1 MQETTLTV
9 PEMCCAD
16 EVAAVE
22 RVLRPMPGINDVQ
35 VNLVLGTVTVD
46 HDTASVAEIIRALG
60 KVGLRAFVQQANN
73 AQLSITPTK
82 DTSADTTPSSETRT
96 SLEKQ
101 RLFDAQRGH
110 LHAVVISGAL
120 TGIGLLLEWLVVGLA
135 MWIPIVLYAVAIVAG
150 AWYVAPKAM
159 RSLRHLS
166 LDMNVLMTVAVIGA
180 AFIGE
185 WSEGAAV
192 AFLFA
197 LSELLESFSLA
208 RARRAIRSLL
218 DIAPAT
224 AVAQDGDVHREV
236 RVEEVA
242 VGTTVIIRSGMNI
255 PLDGVVTKGESTVNQ
270 APITGESTPV
280 AKAPGDTVY
289 AGTINEDG
297 FLEVRVTSISSQ
309 STLARIVQLIGAAQ
323 AQKAPSQ
330 RFVDTFAKYYTPA
343 VFLFALGVLLVP
355 PLLLGGAWHESI
367 YRSLVLIVIACP
379 CALVISTP
387 ISIVSGLTAMARR
400 GVLVKGG
407 AHLEEVGRLRVLAV
421 DKTGTITSGKPAV
434 HSVIPWRENDEATVV
449 RIAAAIDA
457 YSEHPLARA
466 IIAYATE
473 RAIDAPESAGYKA
486 ISGKGAEADV
496 EGKRYFASNH
506 RYAHELGVCTPE
518 LEARLAEIE
527 AQGLSVVVVGK
538 VSNDPTGDTI
548 SNDTAGAVLG
558 IIAIGD
564 TIRADAKSTVQA
576 LHSVGIKKVVILSG
590 DNQRTVDAI
599 AKEAGIDEAYG
610 DLLPEDKVERI
621 RALVAEYGHVGMVGD
636 GVNDAPAMA
645 LANIGIAMGGVGTD
659 AAIET
664 ADIALVQ
671 DELRKIPQ
679 VIRLGQRTA
688 RIIKVNIAFALGLKA
703 LFLVLAFVG
712 VTSLWL
718 AILADTGA
726 TLLVIANALRL
737 LQTPKSDSA

>member
-1 MQETTLTV
+1 MQNTTFNV
-9 PEMCCAD
+9 QGMDCAD
-16 EVAAVE
+16 EVAAVD
-22 RVLRPMPGINDVQ
+22 RALRSMTGVNDIQ

-46 HDTASVAEIIRALG
+46 HDTASTAAIITALG
-60 KVGLRAFVQQANN
+60 KVGLRASIQQGNEARD
-73 AQLSITPTK
+73 TPGTATQ
-82 DTSADTTPSSETRT
+82 DNSSGTTATSVPRT
-96 SLEKQ
+96 SLERQ

-110 LHAVVISGAL
+110 LYAVVISGVL
-120 TGIGLLLEWLVVGLA
+120 TGIGLLVEWLVVGLA
-135 MWIPIVLYAVAIVAG
+135 TWIPIVLYAVATVAG
-150 AWYVAPKAM
+150 AWYVAPKAL
-159 RSLRHLS
+159 RSLRHLT
-166 LDMNVLMTVAVIGA
+166 LDMNMLMTVAVIGA
-180 AFIGE
+180 AIIGE
-185 WSEGAAV
+185 WAEGASV

-197 LSELLESFSLA
+197 LSELLESYSLA

-224 AVAQDGDVHREV
+224 ALVQDGDVQREV
-236 RVEEVA
+236 RVEDVA
-242 VGTTVIIRSGMNI
+242 VGATVIVRSGMNI
-255 PLDGVVTKGESTVNQ
+255 PLDGVVIKGESTVNQ
-270 APITGESTPV
+270 APITGESTPA
-280 AKAPGDTVY
+280 AKATGDTVY

-297 FLEVRVTSISSQ
+297 FLEVRVTSVSSK
-309 STLARIVQLIGAAQ
+309 SILARIVQMIGAAQ
-323 AQKAPSQ
+323 AQKAPSE

-343 VFLFALGVLLVP
+343 VFVFALSVLLVP
-355 PLLLGGAWHESI
+355 PLLFGSGWQESI

-407 AHLEEVGRLRVLAV
+407 AHIEEVGRLKVLAV
-421 DKTGTITSGKPAV
+421 DKTGTITSGKPTV
-434 HSVIPWRENDEATVV
+434 HSVTPWRDNDEVTVV
-449 RIAAAIDA
+449 RIAAAVDS

-466 IIAYATE
+466 IVAYATG
-473 RAIDAPESAGYKA
+473 RGIDAPESSGYKA

-506 RYAHELGVCTPE
+506 RYAHDMGVCTPD
-518 LEARLAEIE
+518 LETALAEIE
-527 AQGLSVVVVGK
+527 SQGLSVVVVGQ
-538 VSNDPTGDTI
+538 VGDST
-548 SNDTAGAVLG
+548 SGVVLG

-564 TIRADAKSTVQA
+564 TIRADAVATIQA
-576 LHSVGIKKVVILSG
+576 LHSVGIKKVVIISG
-590 DNQRTVDAI
+590 DNQRTVNAI
-599 AKEAGIDEAYG
+599 AKQAGIDEAFG
-610 DLLPEDKVERI
+610 DQLPEDKVERI
-621 RALVAEYGHVGMVGD
+621 RSLVAEYKHVGMVGD

-645 LANIGIAMGGVGTD
+645 IASIGIAMGGVGTD

-671 DELRKIPQ
+671 DELRKIPE

-703 LFLVLAFVG
+703 LFLVLAFAG

-726 TLLVIANALRL
+726 TLLVISNALRL
-737 LQTPKSDSA
+737 LQTPKADIA